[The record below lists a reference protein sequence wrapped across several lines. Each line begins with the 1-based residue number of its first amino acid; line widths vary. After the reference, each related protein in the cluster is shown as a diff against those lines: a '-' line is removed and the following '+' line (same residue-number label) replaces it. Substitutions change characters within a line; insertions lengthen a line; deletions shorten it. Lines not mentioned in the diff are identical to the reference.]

1 MKGACVPKMSCS
13 NRLGAHG
20 PPERPPNIELSF
32 ISFRGRLSILRRSLP
47 LFIDRCHR
55 HRLSFSS
62 PYSCD
67 IDAPLAIHS
76 FQFWGGRLS
85 FSISLS
91 CSHHTKHFLRVQIL
105 IPCRCLCVDEQNTI
119 KTKHSPVIR
128 YLCACI
134 CWICAWDLL
143 HISSLLYIIICAI
156 LLYERSYKLCVR
168 VRSCIMLRL
177 CASLCVCVWPSAARI
192 AFSLRRRFRKH
203 VGTAPLSPLNS
214 LILYF
219 IDLVE
224 RKKRRD
230 GCMQHAQHSSILKSC
245 LSGRSN
251 GIEQ

>member
-20 PPERPPNIELSF
+20 PPERPTNIELSF

-85 FSISLS
+85 FSLSLS
-91 CSHHTKHFLRVQIL
+91 CSRHTEHFLRVHIL
-105 IPCRCLCVDEQNTI
+105 IPFRCLCVDEQNTI

-177 CASLCVCVWPSAARI
+177 CVCMAIGRTNRIFSASSISETCRDGPIIPIEFTYIIFYWFSGEKKKERI
-192 AFSLRRRFRKH
+192 
-203 VGTAPLSPLNS
+203 
-214 LILYF
+214 
-219 IDLVE
+219 
-224 RKKRRD
+224 D